1 MQKLMTMALLG
12 ICLTVTACAD
22 EKVVPQK
29 SPCAALDNGPCG
41 PKRPVNGK
49 SYNTVQVKQL
59 VAVAS

>member
-1 MQKLMTMALLG
+1 MQKLVTITFLG
-12 ICLTVTACAD
+12 MCFLATACAD

-59 VAVAS
+59 GAVAS